1 MDPYRYN
8 RTEDH
13 YDLAVLYTGLLSFK
27 SQIIHLFH
35 ECKMSVQGFS
45 THLWIDFNCLKQSI
59 TKLQHYIQYIPKML
73 HTKPKW
79 WISIADISR

>member
-1 MDPYRYN
+1 MDPYRCN

-35 ECKMSVQGFS
+35 ECNVSVQGFS

-79 WISIADISR
+79 WISSADISR